1 MNHHSSAEKETQA
14 YIDEIRSI
22 VSVVACAL
30 VSPEGLIIGK
40 YFREGSPSPS
50 LLFAAASATVLASAE
65 AACSSMHTQQPAM
78 ITIATI
84 DATILIFSA
93 GEAALITAVIDKSTD
108 LPTVQG
114 QLATIA
120 TRIGEVM

>member
-1 MNHHSSAEKETQA
+1 
-14 YIDEIRSI
+14 
-22 VSVVACAL
+22 
-30 VSPEGLIIGK
+30 
-40 YFREGSPSPS
+40 
-50 LLFAAASATVLASAE
+50 
-65 AACSSMHTQQPAM
+65 MHTQQPAM

-93 GEAALITAVIDKSTD
+93 GEAALITAVIDKSAD